1 MAKDTRFKP
10 IYDRDGLFR
19 AIQMYVNKGNDM
31 NYLFIQEASCGGVAL
46 LPDPECRPVVT
57 TVNKSGGSWR

>member
-1 MAKDTRFKP
+1 MAKETRFKP

-19 AIQMYVNKGNDM
+19 AVRMYVNKGNDM
-31 NYLFIQEASCGGVAL
+31 NYLFIQEASCGDVAL
-46 LPDPECRPVVT
+46 LPDPEYRPVVT